1 MSRETERPATVLLC
15 LAEENCVG
23 CGVGLGTF
31 KRCVRVEG
39 VALPWRLQP
48 GFLAWQLL
56 PRLRPVRS
64 FGLVLYPVVLLRG
77 TYPFHF
83 KIVVLDFFIYI

>member
-1 MSRETERPATVLLC
+1 
-15 LAEENCVG
+15 
-23 CGVGLGTF
+23 
-31 KRCVRVEG
+31 
-39 VALPWRLQP
+39 LQP